1 VCVMMT
7 PRFAWAVRW
16 RRDSSAATRASEC
29 MNLGLQMTVSNN
41 LLDDNIIENLTVFDD
56 HIMDHVMFYMVLP
69 PFQNI
74 KRNHFLFLSYNINCT
89 LYIHVHSDIKRI
101 KCIYWFLNQI

>member
-1 VCVMMT
+1 
-7 PRFAWAVRW
+7 
-16 RRDSSAATRASEC
+16 

-41 LLDDNIIENLTVFDD
+41 LLDDNIIESLTLFDD

-89 LYIHVHSDIKRI
+89 LSIYMYIVI
-101 KCIYWFLNQI
+101 